1 MPSLLI
7 GVPILLYLLLLLV
20 SLRGTHRPASSDRE
34 YFLADRSLHWFPA
47 MLSLIA
53 TETSVATIVIFPA
66 AGFSSGFV
74 LLWLGIGYL
83 CGRGLVAAGFLP
95 ALYHR
100 PELSLYAWMG
110 RDSRAAH
117 RILSSCYLLA
127 KFLSGGVR
135 LFLAGYALSQL
146 FGLSSAAWILITAV
160 IVGAYSLWGG
170 LRAVVRTDQ
179 LQGYIIFGVGGY
191 LLWHLYT
198 MVGHWP
204 DPLPWINTTIAAD
217 NALAWPALVLGGA
230 VLSIGSHGADQ
241 DLLQRILATRSLR
254 AAQISMVLSSLG
266 TLLILSIFV
275 GIGVLLHA
283 LNLPLDP
290 TSPLPAYIA
299 GVNAPLLQGTFAV
312 LLLAAA
318 MSTLDSAMHSS
329 GAVWKALLSSSR
341 RPGWHWSL
349 VSLCS
354 LVTVALG
361 SIVVQSAASTDFLA
375 LAMGSMNYIYGGL
388 IGILLVVRA
397 GRQPTATGIGTAFAA
412 SMVTTALCSWIASPP
427 LAWSW
432 TILVSAGL
440 ATLCCYGGS
449 ATIARNAVSDAPTAW
464 RTGTE
469 N

>member
-66 AGFSSGFV
+66 AGFGAGFA

-95 ALYHR
+95 VLYHC

-110 RDSRAAH
+110 RDSQAAH
-117 RILSSCYLLA
+117 RIVSSCYLLA

-146 FGLSSAAWILITAV
+146 FGLPSAAWILITAV

-198 MVGHWP
+198 VVGHWP
-204 DPLPWINTTIAAD
+204 DPLQWINTALVAD
-217 NALAWPALVLGGA
+217 NALAWPALLLGGA

-254 AAQISMVLSSLG
+254 AAQAAMVLSSLG
-266 TLLILSIFV
+266 TLLILGIFV
-275 GIGVLLHA
+275 GIGVLLGDLH
-283 LNLPLDP
+283 PGLDP
-290 TSPLPAYIA
+290 KSPLPAYIA
-299 GVNAPLLQGTFAV
+299 GVGAPLLQGTFAV

-329 GAVWKALLSSSR
+329 GAVWKALLTSSR

-354 LVTVALG
+354 LVAVAMASLWM
-361 SIVVQSAASTDFLA
+361 QSASTDFLA

-388 IGILLVVRA
+388 IGILLVVRT
-397 GRQPTATGIGTAFAA
+397 GRQPTAAGIGAAFAA
-412 SMVTTALCSWIASPP
+412 SVVTTALCSWVASPP

-432 TILVSAGL
+432 TILVSTGL
-440 ATLCCYGGS
+440 ATLCCYGLTATMGS
-449 ATIARNAVSDAPTAW
+449 NTASDAPAAW
-464 RTGTE
+464 RTGTK